1 MGPIGPWATGNCD
14 WNPRNGLTGIRPVV
28 DHYSITKC
36 STQEWDQR
44 NNDIFN
50 ENKKIIQQNLK

>member
-28 DHYSITKC
+28 DHYSITRC
-36 STQEWDQR
+36 STHEWEQS
-44 NNDIFN
+44 NEAIFN
-50 ENKKIIQQNLK
+50 ENKKIIQQNIK